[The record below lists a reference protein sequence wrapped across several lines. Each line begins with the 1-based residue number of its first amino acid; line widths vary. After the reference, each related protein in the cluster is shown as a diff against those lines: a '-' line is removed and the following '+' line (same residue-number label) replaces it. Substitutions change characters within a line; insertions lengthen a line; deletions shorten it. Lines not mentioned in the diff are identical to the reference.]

1 MLDAPYMPLSTDDW
15 SWVINRGR
23 MPQALA
29 TKNGHSQ
36 AFALLNNEWDKLD
49 LNSKRCS
56 ENQFADKAQLA
67 G

>member
-1 MLDAPYMPLSTDDW
+1 
-15 SWVINRGR
+15 

-36 AFALLNNEWDKLD
+36 PFALLNSEWDKLD
-49 LNSKRCS
+49 LNSKHYS
-56 ENQFADKAQLA
+56 ENQFADEVNTDEHPISTADWVET